1 MQITPDLLARATGC
15 SPEAAETFA
24 PHLGAACAQ
33 YGISDTPERLA
44 AFLAQVG
51 HESGGLRYVRE
62 IASGEAYEG
71 RESLGNTQPGDG
83 PRYRGRGLIQL
94 TGRGNARR
102 MTALLA
108 EHGAPDFEAEPEAL
122 ELPQW
127 AAWSAAAYWHA
138 NGLNDLADAGMFD
151 VVSNLINTGRRDR
164 VANGTEDRK
173 RRHML
178 AKQALQAVDEPADIP
193 VQPAPIPAPPPARPW
208 PFPAGER
215 NPSEFETPQES
226 TTMPSF
232 VVGLAQALLP
242 GLAPLIRA
250 KVSKEMGRHT
260 DPLAAEQIAQTVVD
274 AAVKATGK
282 RDPIEAVAEAKSS
295 QVAMRE
301 VEQDVL
307 ATLDRLAPL
316 LDKVA
321 EWDKAAWSAEEGS
334 RAAAR
339 QYSHDEPFMLD
350 TRWVKLKFIHLL
362 SVAFV
367 CFSGWFVTK
376 NWNSLTPE
384 LKGAVIT
391 LMIIAGWNG
400 VRDYWMGS
408 SRSSSAKDVVIGE
421 LSRRP
426 APNG

>member
-1 MQITPDLLARATGC
+1 MKITPDLLARATGS

-24 PHLGAACAQ
+24 PHLDAACAA

-44 AFLAQVG
+44 AFVAQIG
-51 HESGGLRYVRE
+51 HESGSLRYVRE

-83 PRYRGRGLIQL
+83 PRYRGRGLIQV
-94 TGRGNARR
+94 TGRRNYRAAAERLRR
-102 MTALLA
+102 FD
-108 EHGAPDFEAEPEAL
+108 APDFEDSPESLEEPR
-122 ELPQW
+122 W
-127 AAWSAAAYWHA
+127 AVYSAADYWDA
-138 NGLNDLADAGMFD
+138 NGLNELADAGMFD

-367 CFSGWFVTK
+367 CFSGWFVTQ
-376 NWNSLTPE
+376 NWASLTPE

-400 VRDYWMGS
+400 VRDYRMGS

-426 APNG
+426 APKG